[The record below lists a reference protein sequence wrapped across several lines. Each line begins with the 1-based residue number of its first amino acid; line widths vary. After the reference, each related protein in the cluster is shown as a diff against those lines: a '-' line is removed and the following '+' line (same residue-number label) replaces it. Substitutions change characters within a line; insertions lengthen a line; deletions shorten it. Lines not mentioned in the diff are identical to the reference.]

1 MDLPIDTNELRDV
14 VIALQI
20 ASSSTENE
28 RFTVIAERLKLVEQL
43 ISEGKPY
50 KKILREQYDIVA

>member
-1 MDLPIDTNELRDV
+1 MDLPIDVNELRDV

-20 ASSSTENE
+20 ASNSTQSEK
-28 RFTVIAERLKLVEQL
+28 FTVIAERLKLVEQL
-43 ISEGKPY
+43 VSEGKPY

>member
-20 ASSSTENE
+20 ASNSTENE

-43 ISEGKPY
+43 VSEGKPY

>member
-20 ASSSTENE
+20 ASSSTKNE
-28 RFTVIAERLKLVEQL
+28 RYTVIAERLKLVEQL
-43 ISEGKPY
+43 VSEGKPY

>member
-20 ASSSTENE
+20 ASSSTKNE

-43 ISEGKPY
+43 VSEGKPY

>member
-1 MDLPIDTNELRDV
+1 MDLPIDVNELRDV

-20 ASSSTENE
+20 ASNSTQSEK
-28 RFTVIAERLKLVEQL
+28 FIIIAERLKLVEQL